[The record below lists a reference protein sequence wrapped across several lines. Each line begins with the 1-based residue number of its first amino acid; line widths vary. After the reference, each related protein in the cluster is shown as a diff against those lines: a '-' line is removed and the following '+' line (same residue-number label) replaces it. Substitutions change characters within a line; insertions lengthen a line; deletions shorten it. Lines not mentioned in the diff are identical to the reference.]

1 MLTLIYLYHLQGYSM
16 EFELFLTFLAA
27 ITILTM
33 SPGVDTMV
41 VIRNSA
47 RGGWR
52 DGLVTSTAICMGLF
66 VHATVS
72 AIGIAVILAQTAWA
86 FNALKLVGAAYLI
99 WLGITSLRAAVKGQ
113 SSFKLG
119 DFKQGNDFQMMR
131 SLREGF
137 LSNVLNPKTVVFY
150 MAFLPQFI
158 DPTGN
163 AMLQSFML
171 AGIHF
176 VIAMLWQ
183 GGIVLL
189 VDRARD
195 WLQKPRVSRVF
206 DGLTG
211 SVLTAL
217 GARLALTD

>member
-1 MLTLIYLYHLQGYSM
+1 M

-52 DGLVTSTAICMGLF
+52 DGLVTSTAICFGLF
-66 VHATVS
+66 VHAAVS

-86 FNALKLVGAAYLI
+86 FNALKMAGAVYLI
-99 WLGITSLRAAVKGQ
+99 WLGVTSLRSAMNNQ
-113 SSFKLG
+113 SAFKFGEL
-119 DFKQGNDFQMMR
+119 KQGSDFRLGR
-131 SLREGF
+131 SIKEGF

-163 AMLQSFML
+163 AITQSFML

-176 VIAMLWQ
+176 IVATIWQ
-183 GGIVLL
+183 GSIVLL

-195 WLQKPRVSRVF
+195 WLQKPRVSKVF
-206 DGLTG
+206 DTMTG
-211 SVLTAL
+211 TVLMAL
-217 GARLALTD
+217 GARLAITD